1 MSRNVYVI
9 FASFLIVYLVLN
21 LVSPGGLMAYI
32 LPSVCWAAL
41 ALLTLYVVGLKR
53 ILSWINN
60 RLALMALLAAV
71 FQIFILM
78 DAGLTNKFGNSPMS
92 FEPIGIGIN
101 FMMVSS
107 TLLGMELSRGYL
119 VKNLRTRNPTLAVA
133 AVTLMYTFANVSIFM
148 LVDFNN
154 PLIYTKFMGQ
164 SFLPAL
170 TENLLATYLALISG
184 PTASLAYRA
193 PLQAFQW
200 FSPILPDLSWGYQS
214 IIGVMAPT
222 VGFITI
228 NAATTL
234 TDQRKAGLPT
244 QRKPR
249 SGVHKSQSS
258 MKGWLA
264 VSVLLVLIV
273 WSSTGLLGFYP
284 TIVASGSMQPTLSV
298 GDIAIVVSADPD
310 KVQVGDVIQYWQK
323 EEMILHRIVESQQTA
338 DGMVFITKGD
348 ANNAPDPDP
357 VLPSQIVGKLV
368 LKVPQLGW
376 VSIALKEVAADAYAA
391 LATNP
396 SEALANAWTWTTT
409 NGVYLTSV
417 LTLAAWSCLLLTY
430 KKKIKSGKNQNE

>member
-21 LVSPGGLMAYI
+21 LFSPGGLMAYI

-41 ALLTLYVVGLKR
+41 ALVTLYVASLER
-53 ILSWINN
+53 ILSWTNN
-60 RLALMALLAAV
+60 RITLMALLAAV

-78 DAGLTNKFGNSPMS
+78 DAGLINKFGNSPMS

-101 FMMVSS
+101 LMMVSS

-119 VKNLRTRNPTLAVA
+119 VKNLKTRNPTLAVA
-133 AVTLMYTFANVSIFM
+133 AITLLYTFANVSIFM
-148 LVDFNN
+148 LVDFSD
-154 PLIYTKFMGQ
+154 PFTYTKFMGQ
-164 SFLPAL
+164 DFLPIL
-170 TENLLATYLALISG
+170 TENLLATYLAFMSG

-214 IIGVMAPT
+214 IIGVMTPT
-222 VGFITI
+222 IGFITI
-228 NAATTL
+228 NAATTAPDL
-234 TDQRKAGLPT
+234 RKAELPIP
-244 QRKPR
+244 RKPR
-249 SGVHKSQSS
+249 PTPHKSPSS

-264 VSVLLVLIV
+264 ISVLLVLTV

-284 TIVASGSMQPTLSV
+284 TIVASGSMQPTLSI
-298 GDIAIVVSADPD
+298 GDIAIVVSADPS
-310 KVQVGDVIQYWQK
+310 KVQVGDIVQFRQN
-323 EEMILHRIVESQQTA
+323 EEMILHRIVGSQQTA
-338 DGMVFITKGD
+338 DGMEFITKGD

-376 VSIALKEVAADAYAA
+376 ASIALKELAADMYGT
-391 LATNP
+391 LTTDP
-396 SEALANAWTWTTT
+396 SETLANAWTWMTT
-409 NGVYLTSV
+409 NGVYVTSV
-417 LTLAAWSCLLLTY
+417 LALTAWSCLLLTY
-430 KKKIKSGKNQNE
+430 KKKTK